1 MNARPNVCLPTWVIL
16 QYEPLSPTGAEVRV
30 VQNGGLIG
38 NDRWQQLEPQGPL
51 MIQAALGSERA
62 PSLPVKGI

>member
-1 MNARPNVCLPTWVIL
+1 MNAHPNVCLPTWVIL
-16 QYEPLSPTGAEVRV
+16 QYEPLSPTGAEVHV

-51 MIQAALGSERA
+51 MIQAALGSEWA